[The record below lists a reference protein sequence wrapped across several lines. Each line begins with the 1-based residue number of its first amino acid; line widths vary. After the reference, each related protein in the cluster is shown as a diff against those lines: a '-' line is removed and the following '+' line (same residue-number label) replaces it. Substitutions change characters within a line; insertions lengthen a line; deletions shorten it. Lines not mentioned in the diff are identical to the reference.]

1 MTTKYTDEP
10 HAQIV
15 IALLKAHGVKKIVV
29 SPGATNIPIVAS
41 VQSDSFFEVFSSVD
55 ERSAAYL
62 ACGLAEESGEKV
74 AISCTG
80 ATASRNYMSGLTE
93 AYYRKLPI
101 ISITSFN
108 GNKFVGNLMPQNID
122 RTVLPN
128 DVAKISVQLP
138 VVKDESDFEYC
149 SILVNKA
156 ILETTKDGG
165 GPVHINLTTTY
176 QGTFTTNCLPEVR
189 VIRRISDEEEALDL
203 NNKKIAIFIGSHKK
217 FTDKEI
223 SEIELFCE
231 KRQAVVLCD
240 HTSSYNGKYK
250 IQSALICNNYSK
262 IDSDWKKIKPDFV
275 IHIGEVSGDYP
286 SMRVLEEKT
295 DVLRISED
303 GELRDRG
310 GNLKYIYQGSEYS
323 FFNQYNQGNEN
334 NTYYSEWLEID
345 KALRKKVSNLNLPF
359 SNLWIASVL
368 SKKIP
373 DNCYLNL
380 AILNSLRS
388 WNFFELSSDISS
400 FSNVGGFGIDGCM
413 STLVGASLVDDSKL
427 YYGVI
432 GDLAFFY
439 DINVIANRHVGNNLR
454 ILIINNGCGSEFK
467 INSHIGSQFGKAND
481 DFIAAGGHFASGD
494 NTLSIVISNE
504 DREKK
509 SLAKPWAENLG
520 FKYISAKTKKEFD
533 RCSDVFTNVNF
544 ERSIIFECFTNSI
557 DEDEALKLI
566 TSFNDSKKK
575 KTIRLAKKIL
585 PMKVIRN
592 IKSVINS

>member
-1 MTTKYTDEP
+1 MTAKYTDEP

-41 VQSDSFFEVFSSVD
+41 VQNDSFFEVFSSVD

-93 AYYRKLPI
+93 AFYRKLPI

-122 RTVLPN
+122 RTVLPK
-128 DVAKISVQLP
+128 DIAKISVQLP

-149 SILVNKA
+149 SVLVNKA

-176 QGTFTTNCLPEVR
+176 KGTFTTSYLPEVR
-189 VIRRISDEEEALDL
+189 VIKRISQKQELLDL
-203 NNKKIAIFIGSHKK
+203 DNKKIAIFIGSHKK

-223 SEIELFCE
+223 QEIEYFCDN
-231 KRQAVVLCD
+231 RQAVVLCD
-240 HTSSYNGKYK
+240 HTSSYTGKYK
-250 IQSALICNNYSK
+250 IQSSLVCSNFSA

-275 IHIGEVSGDYP
+275 IHLGETSGDYP

-303 GELRDRG
+303 GEVRDRG
-310 GNLKYIYQGSEYS
+310 GNLKYIYHGTEYS
-323 FFNQYNQGNEN
+323 FFNLYNKGKEKN
-334 NTYYSEWLEID
+334 NYYSEWLKTD
-345 KALRKKVSNLNLPF
+345 DTLRNKVKDLKLPF
-359 SNLWIASVL
+359 SNIWIASVL

-373 DNCYLNL
+373 NNSYLNL
-380 AILNSLRS
+380 AILNTLRS
-388 WNFFELSSDISS
+388 WNLFKLSESISS
-400 FSNVGGFGIDGCM
+400 FSNVGGFGIDGCL
-413 STLVGASLVDDSKL
+413 STLVGASLIDNSKL
-427 YYGVI
+427 YYGII

-454 ILIINNGCGSEFK
+454 ILIVNNGCGSEFK
-467 INSHIGSQFGKAND
+467 INSHIGSQFGKGSD
-481 DFIAAGGHFASGD
+481 DYIAAGGHFGSG
-494 NTLSIVISNE
+494 NNSLSMIMSNE
-504 DREKK
+504 ERAMN
-509 SLAKPWAENLG
+509 SLAKPWADRLG
-520 FKYISAKTKKEFD
+520 FKYISATTKNDFNEGVN
-533 RCSDVFTNVNF
+533 VFTDSSYGQSV
-544 ERSIIFECFTNSI
+544 IFECFTNAV

-566 TSFNDSKKK
+566 TDLHKTKKK
-575 KTIRLAKKIL
+575 KAIKIAKKIL
-585 PMKVIRN
+585 PI
-592 IKSVINS
+592 SVIKNLKKTIQ